1 MNTSEFQESISD
13 FRTSLLDDVALNASA
28 NLTNDMEE
36 FLTLVTDQLIEA
48 EELDDFNY
56 VPYEGIGRQN
66 RKIQIDGYA
75 YNELDEYLSI
85 FITVPL
91 TYDDG
96 ETLTNT
102 EVERYIGRA
111 LAFLENAD
119 YVLEHAEESAPG
131 YGLAHDVLTV
141 YKDVQKYC
149 IYLITDRVMSKNI
162 SEVLDRTTRG
172 KPVECHIWDM
182 TRLYEL
188 SRSATGKEEIVI
200 RLSEFSIPGIPCM
213 PASSTEDYTAYL
225 CNMPGMILAMLY
237 NKYGG
242 RLLEGNVRSFLQ
254 VRGKVNKGIRATIL
268 NEPDMFF
275 AYNNGIAATAYDL
288 KTEVIGGISYIT
300 EITSLQIVNGG
311 QTTASLAAAL
321 IKDKRDHAEETIQRI
336 NVPMKLSIVAPEK
349 ADALIANIAR
359 YANSQNKVSDAD
371 LWSNHPFHIR
381 LEDLSRRILAPAI
394 GGHQYGTHWYYE
406 RANGQY
412 KQETYKCTAK
422 EKERFDQQNPKSQ
435 MFNKTDL
442 AKYVHVYQMRPD
454 IASAGGQKAFAKFAD
469 WASKEWEKSD
479 TVFNEDFFRTV
490 VTVAILFRQSDHIV
504 RCQPWYRS
512 YKANIVEYTIAKIL
526 YIVQKDYPDQ
536 SVSFKSIW
544 QKQALSP
551 AWVSQIEDVAY
562 VMYQHLISEDRGI
575 ENVTEWAKREVCW
588 DQAKKL
594 QYTLQPAFVSEL
606 QSKYDATED
615 KKIARSSQKLANE
628 LNALVEVVNYGSEGW
643 NYLESWDD
651 LHTIMIPSERHL
663 IQLAKSMDGGLI
675 TSERQCARVLKILNK
690 CRLEG
695 FPR

>member
-28 NLTNDMEE
+28 NLTNDTEE

-66 RKIQIDGYA
+66 RKIQIDGYV

-85 FITVPL
+85 FITIPL

-96 ETLTNT
+96 GTLTNT

-131 YGLAHDVLTV
+131 YGLAHDVLTI

-149 IYLITDRVMSKNI
+149 IYLITDMVMSKNI
-162 SEVLDRTTRG
+162 SEVLGRTTRG
-172 KPVECHIWDM
+172 KPVECHIWDIA
-182 TRLYEL
+182 RLYEL
-188 SRSATGKEEIVI
+188 SQSATGKEEIVI
-200 RLSEFSIPGIPCM
+200 RLGEFNIPGIPCM

-225 CNMPGMILAMLY
+225 CNMPGMILATLY

-254 VRGKVNKGIRATIL
+254 VRGKVNKGIRTTIL

-288 KTEVIGGISYIT
+288 KTEVIGGINYIT

-311 QTTASLAAAL
+311 QTTASLATAL
-321 IKDKRDHAEETIQRI
+321 IKDKRDHAEENIQRI
-336 NVPMKLSIVAPEK
+336 NVPMKLSIVVPEK

-381 LEDLSRRILAPAI
+381 MEDLSRRILAPAI

-412 KQETYKCTAK
+412 KQETYKCTPK
-422 EKERFDQQNPKSQ
+422 EKERFEQQNPKSQ

-442 AKYVHVYQMRPD
+442 AKFMHVYQMRPD

-490 VTVAILFRQSDHIV
+490 VAVAILFRQSDHIV

-512 YKANIVEYTIAKIL
+512 YKANIVEYTISKIL
-526 YIVQKDYPDQ
+526 YTVQNDYPDQ
-536 SVSFKSIW
+536 TVSFKSIW
-544 QKQALSP
+544 QKQTLSP
-551 AWVSQIEDVAY
+551 AWVNQIEDTAY

-575 ENVTEWAKREVCW
+575 ENVTEWAKRETCW
-588 DQAKKL
+588 DQAKRL
-594 QYTLQPAFVSEL
+594 QYTLQPAFASEL
-606 QSKYDATED
+606 QSKYDAIEE
-615 KKIARSSQKLANE
+615 KKTARSSQKLANK

-643 NYLESWDD
+643 KYLESWDD
-651 LHTIMIPSERHL
+651 QHTVMTPSERHL
-663 IQLAKSMDGGLI
+663 IQLAKNMDGGLI
-675 TSERQCARVLKILNK
+675 TSERQCTRVLKVLNK